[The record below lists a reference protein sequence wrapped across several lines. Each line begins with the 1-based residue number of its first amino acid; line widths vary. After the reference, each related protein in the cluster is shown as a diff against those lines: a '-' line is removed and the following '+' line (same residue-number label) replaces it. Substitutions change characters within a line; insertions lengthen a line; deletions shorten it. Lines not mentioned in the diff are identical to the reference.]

1 METVNISKTVGIFFC
16 NPYSLLEQIMKNK
29 FALIMS
35 IAISAFSIQSQAG
48 DNLCDVNL
56 QNIDD
61 ILHTAGQNLGGGKV
75 NNLEQVK
82 IEAMKAKEAGN
93 IDKCIALTQRAI
105 TNIDNSTM
113 GGGRN

>member
-1 METVNISKTVGIFFC
+1 
-16 NPYSLLEQIMKNK
+16 MKNK
-29 FALIMS
+29 FALIIS
-35 IAISAFSIQSQAG
+35 IAISIFSIQSQAA

-56 QNIDD
+56 QSIDD
-61 ILHTAGQNLGGGKV
+61 VIHTAGQNLGGSAI

-82 IEAMKAKEAGN
+82 KEAMEAKKAGN

-105 TNIDNSTM
+105 TSIGNSTM